1 MQISP
6 FQNDFVWLRIPLLA
20 KFCKPSNLSVVE
32 LGKHRLDL
40 FGSSTYEITIGPRH
54 FFESSIRILRDV

>member
-1 MQISP
+1 
-6 FQNDFVWLRIPLLA
+6 
-20 KFCKPSNLSVVE
+20 LSVVK

-40 FGSSTYEITIGPRH
+40 FGSCWYQFTSGYRH